1 MASSRHYYCG
11 VYKSILEKLISE
23 IRNITGDDEN
33 EVRAEFDECIHR
45 AIETL
50 ELTAK
55 ENPLEFPVNLDCAN
69 NWNDVLNAMAR
80 KALQNE
86 KEGRIANKIVYGGY
100 YHDKIDRYDFISP
113 LSIGGNEIYRKDG
126 NIVISYDKAHK
137 EEAIERLNNIVFSL
151 MLSLPPKKVNLSIV
165 DFGMDGAAGFLTRG
179 LDPGIY
185 HDEVIVEQ
193 NAYNDLLKRL
203 QALMAQRIKRYG
215 DMMEQN
221 EKIGKIQEPIE
232 LVLLIGD
239 PDRFDYR
246 LNELKPIWEN
256 GRKGGVIF
264 IAMKDTAVVPPRD
277 DVQPALTGLNYVE
290 VSSSHRHYHLQ
301 KSHTARLTPV
311 AQLPELAELCFEYLN
326 NGFQAKEEAVKI
338 MDTAQ
343 IEDDYDDCGN
353 GILEVAV
360 GAAERS
366 IAHFRMDL
374 VDHIHAFIL
383 GMSGSGKSV
392 LLHNII
398 ANLIGKYSPEQL
410 QLYLLDFKL
419 GGVEFN
425 RYRDTKHVKALLVD
439 NSDNSVVMEIM
450 RELNTAMYERG
461 KMLKSAGVQRIDE
474 YNRKNPE
481 KPLPQILAVIDEC
494 HNIFNLGG
502 GQHTALQREVLG
514 ILTKI
519 TKEGR
524 NQGVHLIMA
533 TQTLYGA
540 DIPGDILNNISDHYL
555 LKCAQPDSE
564 KLAPGNSAITSGLP
578 TGKVFYHH
586 QSGNV
591 LFQGYYLADAS
602 LDEKVRKANEKAV
615 SRQSN
620 GQFYFSGSQIFTL
633 DNSVFGKIGKNT
645 NTLTL
650 APGETCSLRHVPV
663 AIKLPN
669 LDAQNILVTGID
681 LPLVTRTTLALIGSA
696 IMWNEG
702 SADKYRI
709 MVINCL
715 DPNERLTQWMEDG
728 KIEVIDKPIERGE
741 ILGKLANDIRCERAT
756 PTILII
762 IGQQLFRELKKDLPI
777 NIEVEELPQISL
789 SESNGPTDI
798 DLDLINGIEDISEES
813 KKIEEVEFGFDEAA
827 QYFTKGEKPTEGN
840 DINQMPQ
847 RNFKKLETSFGKAI
861 RTILRNGPENGVHTI
876 MQIDKL
882 GNLLFEEYIAKKQL
896 YSLFSHFLI
905 HRSDEAT
912 SNVFDLRD
920 NVRPENLTAD
930 EERLKAIY
938 YNEERDTCVTLSP
951 YILTN

>member
-11 VYKSILEKLISE
+11 VYKSILERLISE

-33 EVRAEFDECIHR
+33 EVRAEFDGCVHR

-69 NWNDVLNAMAR
+69 NWNDVLNAIAR
-80 KALQNE
+80 KASQNE
-86 KEGRIANKIVYGGY
+86 REGRIANKIVYGGY
-100 YHDKIDRYDFISP
+100 YHDKIDQYDFISP
-113 LSIGGNEIYRKDG
+113 LSISGNEIYRKDG

-264 IAMKDTAVVPPRD
+264 ISMKDTAVVPPRD
-277 DVQPALTGLNYVE
+277 VKPALTGLNYVE
-290 VSSSHRHYHLQ
+290 VSSSHRHYHIQ

-326 NGFQAKEEAVKI
+326 NGFQAKEEAVKV

-343 IEDDYDDCGN
+343 LEDDYDDCGN

-366 IAHFRMDL
+366 VAHFRMDL

-439 NSDNSVVMEIM
+439 NSDNSVVLEIM

-474 YNRKNPE
+474 YNRKNQD

-494 HNIFNLGG
+494 HNIFNLQG
-502 GQHTALQREVLG
+502 GQHTGLQREVLG

-524 NQGVHLIMA
+524 NQGVHLVMA

-564 KLAPGNSAITSGLP
+564 KLAPGNSNITSGLP

-586 QSGNV
+586 QSGNI
-591 LFQGYYLADAS
+591 LFQGYYLGDSA
-602 LDEKVRKANEKAV
+602 LEKKVHLANEKAV

-633 DNSVFGKIGKNT
+633 DNSVFEKIGKNA
-645 NTLTL
+645 NALTLT
-650 APGETCSLRHVPV
+650 PGETCSLRHEPF

-669 LDAQNILVTGID
+669 LDAQNILISGINS
-681 LPLVTRTTLALIGSA
+681 PLVTRTTLALIGSA
-696 IMWNEG
+696 IMWNEN

-709 MVINCL
+709 LVINCL
-715 DPNERLTQWMEDG
+715 EPNERLTQWLKNG
-728 KIEVIDKPIERGE
+728 KIEAIDESFERGE
-741 ILGKLANDIRCERAT
+741 IIAKLANDIGCERVI
-756 PTILII
+756 PTILVI

-777 NIEVEELPQISL
+777 NIEVEELPEVSL
-789 SESNGPTDI
+789 SESAGPTDA
-798 DLDLINGIEDISEES
+798 DLNLENGIEDISEVS
-813 KKIEEVEFGFDEAA
+813 EEVEEVDLGFDETDSC
-827 QYFTKGEKPTEGN
+827 FELDESSEEN

-847 RNFKKLETSFGKAI
+847 GNFKKLETTFGKAI
-861 RTILRNGPENGVHTI
+861 RTILRNGPEYGVHTV

-882 GNLLFEEYIAKKQL
+882 GNLLFEEYLAKKQL

-912 SNVFDLRD
+912 SNAFDLRD

-938 YNEERDTCVTLSP
+938 YNEERDTCVTFSP